1 MIPDVN
7 IIIGIT
13 AAYFL
18 LVLAAIMYTR
28 IRSTGKIMPGLS
40 EFFLAGRDIH
50 VAILI
55 CTFIGS
61 LFSASFALALPTFVF
76 KHGLAGCLFAIAG
89 DMVGILF
96 MVTLYKALRA
106 YSVKHEIYSPIEC
119 LSKAYSNPWVGFT
132 CAVLMIFFLSPY
144 ISMQLVGIGKFL
156 EGFSGGE
163 IGYVLGVGGMMSV
176 VALYLIFGGMRA
188 VAYTD
193 FVQTIAIF
201 LGVFG
206 SVALFTYMNWG
217 GVSGLME
224 AALEKTPE
232 HLTVPG
238 PLDYYEW
245 PLFLSVSLI
254 TLGLVFQP
262 HLLTRGMMAKDDKQI
277 NAMAFGLFIGLT
289 LGTIP
294 VFLFGL
300 GGAVLY
306 GDTVEP
312 NQVMGVIFQDIYN
325 HSLFGL
331 IVTGLMLV
339 GALGAAM
346 STADSILLAIG
357 QIFTRDVASPFL
369 EMGEKAQVL
378 LSKIVML
385 VVLGGAFWIGLHPPE
400 LMGDLVVYSASATC
414 ILVPVFVGFQWKKR
428 SDKAA
433 FLTLAVGVITLFTL
447 AITKTK
453 PMGFQEG
460 FLTLLVTIPTY
471 WLSCIILY
479 KRASQSA

>member
-1 MIPDVN
+1 MGDVG
-7 IIIGIT
+7 IIISIT
-13 AAYFL
+13 GAYFL

-28 IRSTGKIMPGLS
+28 IRDTGKIMPGLS
-40 EFFLAGRDIH
+40 EFFLASRDVH

-76 KHGLAGCLFAIAG
+76 KHGLGGCLYAIAG

-106 YSVKHEIYSPIEC
+106 YSVKHDLYSPMEC
-119 LSKAYSNPWVGFT
+119 LSKAYNSPWVGFT
-132 CAVLMIFFLSPY
+132 CALLMIIFLSPY

-163 IGYVLGVGGMMSV
+163 IGYITGVGGMMSV

-217 GVSGLME
+217 SVSGLME
-224 AALEKTPE
+224 AALETKPH
-232 HLTVPG
+232 HLSVPG
-238 PLDYYEW
+238 PEGYYDW
-245 PLFLSVSLI
+245 PLFLSISIL

-262 HLLTRGMMAKDDKQI
+262 QLLTRGLMARDDRQI
-277 NAMAFGLFIGLT
+277 NAMGFGLFIGLL

-306 GDTVEP
+306 GDSVEP
-312 NQVMGVIFQDIYN
+312 NQVMGVIFQDVYN

-357 QIFTRDVASPFL
+357 QIFTRDVASPFFEL
-369 EMGEKAQVL
+369 SQKSQVL
-378 LSKIVML
+378 LSKVIMMI
-385 VVLGGAFWIGLHPPE
+385 VLGGAFLIGLRPPE

-433 FLTLAVGVITLFTL
+433 LLTLAVGVITLATL
-447 AITKTK
+447 AITKTQ
-453 PMGFQEG
+453 PMGLQEG

-471 WLSCIILY
+471 WLSSVILY
-479 KRASQSA
+479 KRASQTA